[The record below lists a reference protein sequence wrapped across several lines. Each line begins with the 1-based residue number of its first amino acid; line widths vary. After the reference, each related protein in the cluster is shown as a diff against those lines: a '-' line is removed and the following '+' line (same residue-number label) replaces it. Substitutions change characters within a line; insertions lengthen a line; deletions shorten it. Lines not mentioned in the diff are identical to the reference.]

1 MVPAPVPAARENESS
16 RARGGSFLQ
25 LYAEVKAMKV
35 ISDRVIDWPRVRNW
49 IVNFG
54 AAWFVIGMLYLMLT
68 GQFSR

>member
-1 MVPAPVPAARENESS
+1 
-16 RARGGSFLQ
+16 
-25 LYAEVKAMKV
+25 MKV
-35 ISDRVIDWPRVRNW
+35 ISDRVIDWPRMRNW